1 MFERS
6 LAVMSNQPEIRKL
19 LAEIRKD
26 AGRGAEAQ

>member
-19 LAEIRKD
+19 LAEIRKSPD
-26 AGRGAEAQ
+26 EVPGA